1 MCAAQ
6 WAAVQAGVGVAAA
19 PERAVAAQNA
29 WDVKQVASIAAT
41 SLLEVADIW
50 PAFVTARF
58 LQPVRT
64 ALEPLLQVGLLASK
78 LDSEASRHGWPG
90 LARRLAAALLL
101 AGCCKLDCARAPTS
115 CSGTTSDTS
124 LHGTLP
130 TLHYR
135 THPTGPG

>member
-64 ALEPLLQVGLLASK
+64 ALELLLQVGCLSYRWDLKQVGFEEVTLLTMASSLAVATLIW
-78 LDSEASRHGWPG
+78 LDTQSGSPTQ
-90 LARRLAAALLL
+90 LL
-101 AGCCKLDCARAPTS
+101 
-115 CSGTTSDTS
+115 
-124 LHGTLP
+124 H
-130 TLHYR
+130 
-135 THPTGPG
+135 